1 MPDRRLRTIF
11 EDLDS
16 SAPINRI
23 VRVMCEFGALSAAD
37 IARRTGLAK
46 STVSAALS
54 NLRSEGVV
62 IPVPDAGDATKG
74 VGRPA
79 TALTLNPEAGTCLG
93 IHLALDE
100 IRVVVADVAHSV
112 IGEQILSLGRDY
124 SPETAAAAT
133 ESAVAATYA
142 ANGLARTALL
152 GVGVSVTGPLRP
164 DGTVMRSSILPGWT
178 GTNVRDVFGPLLDRP
193 VYADNESNCAA
204 VAEMTWGA
212 AVGETDFVLFKVDRG
227 VGGAIVRDGR
237 VITGIAGGA
246 GEFGHVSIDPQ
257 GPLCR
262 CGNRGC
268 LELYANFT
276 RPLEEL
282 SRIHGRAI
290 SMDDAIQLAE
300 QGDAGAFRLIEDTG
314 EIAGRGLA
322 MVGTILNPPLI
333 LIGGRM
339 ALAGDILLA
348 PLVRAYQK
356 HTLLKA
362 HDLPEDRRTRIA
374 LGRFTENDALL
385 GAVGLVLKGQG
396 RIG

>member
-1 MPDRRLRTIF
+1 
-11 EDLDS
+11 
-16 SAPINRI
+16 
-23 VRVMCEFGALSAAD
+23 
-37 IARRTGLAK
+37 
-46 STVSAALS
+46 
-54 NLRSEGVV
+54 
-62 IPVPDAGDATKG
+62 
-74 VGRPA
+74 
-79 TALTLNPEAGTCLG
+79 
-93 IHLALDE
+93 
-100 IRVVVADVAHSV
+100 
-112 IGEQILSLGRDY
+112 
-124 SPETAAAAT
+124 
-133 ESAVAATYA
+133 
-142 ANGLARTALL
+142 
-152 GVGVSVTGPLRP
+152 
-164 DGTVMRSSILPGWT
+164 
-178 GTNVRDVFGPLLDRP
+178 
-193 VYADNESNCAA
+193 
-204 VAEMTWGA
+204 MTWGA
-212 AVGETDFVLFKVDRG
+212 AIGETDFVLFKVDRG
-227 VGGAIVRDGR
+227 VGGAIVRDGK

-268 LELYANFT
+268 LELYASFT

-339 ALAGDILLA
+339 ALAGDILLT
-348 PLVRAYQK
+348 PLVQAYQK